1 MFTAA
6 TRTFQVP
13 GAGFGI
19 VTSSIG
25 SDVSFPQPLLNKSV
39 SQSVAVEAVAVGLDG
54 QVLDAT
60 PRREDDLR
68 RRTPLHVA
76 LGGEGY
82 RVLLSDWYDTFA
94 EQAIKLPDFTAING
108 ADPLMSGA
116 DVVPTV
122 ILHTGTDIWSSTS
135 GSWHVNPDLHSGTVD
150 VELNGGVSGDQI
162 VHMSGNWRCDGA

>member
-1 MFTAA
+1 MPYEPL
-6 TRTFQVP
+6 VP
-13 GAGFGI
+13 QCG
-19 VTSSIG
+19 T
-25 SDVSFPQPLLNKSV
+25 
-39 SQSVAVEAVAVGLDG
+39 
-54 QVLDAT
+54 
-60 PRREDDLR
+60 DDL
-68 RRTPLHVA
+68 TKPTAYGSQFDVA